1 MRNKILALQFRVNPA
16 TVKQEQLCLER
27 EMGSLVDI
35 EFKNVLTQEIDFSDP
50 KALLFAY
57 QGVVLGG
64 SGDLDFDGD
73 RPVDDEVRLE
83 SLRLV
88 KKLTPLFEHLFA
100 ADIPTLGICYGHQLL
115 GAYAGARVCCD
126 PVQKKTKSHQLSR
139 LVSEQDCEIFKGIP
153 ETFDAYYG
161 HKDVLDR
168 VPEGAVLL
176 AHGGDTCQISALQY
190 RNNIYTVQFHPELTY
205 QDMLERMTGSTG
217 YLPDGMAFEE
227 LYKKDICSNTILHN
241 FASVVESK

>member
-1 MRNKILALQFRVNPA
+1 MRKKILALQFRVNPA

-27 EMGSLVDI
+27 EMGNLVDL
-35 EFKNVLTQEIDFSDP
+35 EFKNVLTEDIDFSDP
-50 KALLFAY
+50 KTLLSAY
-57 QGVVLGG
+57 HGVVLGG
-64 SGDLDFDGD
+64 SGDLDFDGN

-88 KKLTPLFEHLFA
+88 TKLTPFFGYLFET
-100 ADIPTLGICYGHQLL
+100 DTPTLGICYGHQLL
-115 GAYAGARVCCD
+115 GAYAGAQVCCD

-139 LVSEQDCEIFKGIP
+139 LVSEQECTLFTGLP
-153 ETFDAYYG
+153 EMFDAYYG

-176 AHGGDTCQISALQY
+176 AHGGEACQVSALQY
-190 RNNIYTVQFHPELTY
+190 KNNIYTVQFHPELTY
-205 QDMLERMTGSTG
+205 QDMLDRMTGSTG
-217 YLPDGMAFEE
+217 YLPEGVAFET

-241 FASVVESK
+241 FAGVIVGR

>member
-1 MRNKILALQFRVNPA
+1 MRNKILALQFRINSS
-16 TVKQEQLCLER
+16 TVKQEQVCLER
-27 EMGSLVDI
+27 EMSSVVDI
-35 EFKNVLTQEIDFSDP
+35 EFKNVLTEEIDFSDP
-50 KALLFAY
+50 KQLLATY

-88 KKLTPLFEHLFA
+88 KKLTPLFEYLFVG
-100 ADIPTLGICYGHQLL
+100 DVPTLGICYGHQLL
-115 GAYAGARVCCD
+115 GAFAGAQVCCD

-139 LVSEQDCEIFKGIP
+139 LVSEQECLIFKGLP
-153 ETFDAYYG
+153 EDFDAYYG

-168 VPEGAVLL
+168 VPEGATLL
-176 AHGGDTCQISALQY
+176 AHGGEACQISALQY
-190 RNNIYTVQFHPELTY
+190 KNNIYTLQFHPELTY
-205 QDMLERMTGSTG
+205 QDMIERMTGPAS
-217 YLPDGMAFEE
+217 YLPEGVAFET

-241 FASVVESK
+241 FAELVANR